1 MNLKLKIERIKKD
14 MTQEQLASRANI
26 CRLTISNIETGK
38 QNIDSLKLGTLKKL
52 AKALNTTVEELFFNQ
67 EEI

>member
-1 MNLKLKIERIKKD
+1 MYLKLKIERIKKD

-26 CRLTISNIETGK
+26 GKLTISNIETGK
-38 QNIDSLKLGTLKKL
+38 QSIDSLKLGTLKKL